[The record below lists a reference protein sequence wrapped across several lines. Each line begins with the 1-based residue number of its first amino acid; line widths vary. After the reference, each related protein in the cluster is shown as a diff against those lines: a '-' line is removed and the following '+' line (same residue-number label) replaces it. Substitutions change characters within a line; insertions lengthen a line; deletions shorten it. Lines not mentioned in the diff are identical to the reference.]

1 MDPYEGINDHEEK
14 FREITG
20 ELGLINTRRIPFN
33 VFDKTFLN
41 IYFIIY
47 YSCIYTH
54 YILYIFC
61 YYIVIYCPSCY
72 IHYILS
78 HVTDHFY
85 YIKKLFKN
93 NAYI

>member
-1 MDPYEGINDHEEK
+1 MLYYIS
-14 FREITG
+14 
-20 ELGLINTRRIPFN
+20 
-33 VFDKTFLN
+33 FLN

-85 YIKKLFKN
+85 YIKKLFKK
-93 NAYI
+93 YSEVQTLDRGRSHPEKYKFEVKI